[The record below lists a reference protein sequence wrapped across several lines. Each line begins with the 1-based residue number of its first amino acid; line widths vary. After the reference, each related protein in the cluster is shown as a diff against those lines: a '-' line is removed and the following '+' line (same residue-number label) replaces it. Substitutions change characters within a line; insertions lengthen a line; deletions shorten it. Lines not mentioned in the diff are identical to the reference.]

1 MRISDWSSD
10 VCSSDLE
17 LTTAL
22 KAIDAAVSRG
32 DIRIENDRLV
42 VPKLKAAPE
51 DERLKAIRRELFAGV
66 GKIQLPD
73 LLIAIDAATRFSW
86 ALLGRSPAS
95 EHELRSEEHTSE
107 LQSLMRISYAVFC
120 LKKKTKSLTHQN
132 TSTITHTT

>member
-86 ALLGRSPAS
+86 ALLGRSHAI
-95 EHELRSEEHTSE
+95 EHEL
-107 LQSLMRISYAVFC
+107 LILYAALIALV
-120 LKKKTKSLTHQN
+120 SDLTAADMARL
-132 TSTITHTT
+132 TPTLETHTAGALN

>member
-66 GKIQLPD
+66 GKIQDRKSVVWGKSVSVRVD
-73 LLIAIDAATRFSW
+73 LG
-86 ALLGRSPAS
+86 GR
-95 EHELRSEEHTSE
+95 
-107 LQSLMRISYAVFC
+107 RIIKQKILNDLC
-120 LKKKTKSLTHQN
+120 L
-132 TSTITHTT
+132 

>member
-95 EHELRSEEHTSE
+95 EHELIILYAALIALGRSEERRVGKE
-107 LQSLMRISYAVFC
+107 CV
-120 LKKKTKSLTHQN
+120 
-132 TSTITHTT
+132 STCRFRGWPEH